1 MAMRFMLTGLEWK
14 RLASWA
20 LTGLLFGLFACCH
33 LSDLSC
39 TPDPIPNTRLA
50 EAFMHT
56 KQVSALVTTILVDKF
71 SFYHLF
77 TALRLKIL
85 IKSIQNMVRNFS
97 ATLFED
103 TLF

>member
-1 MAMRFMLTGLEWK
+1 MGQTVFW
-14 RLASWA
+14 
-20 LTGLLFGLFACCH
+20 GLLCCH
-33 LSDLSC
+33 LPDLAC
-39 TPDPIPNTRLA
+39 MPDPIPNIRLA
-50 EAFMHT
+50 DAFMHT
-56 KQVSALVTTILVDKF
+56 KQVSALGTTILVDKF